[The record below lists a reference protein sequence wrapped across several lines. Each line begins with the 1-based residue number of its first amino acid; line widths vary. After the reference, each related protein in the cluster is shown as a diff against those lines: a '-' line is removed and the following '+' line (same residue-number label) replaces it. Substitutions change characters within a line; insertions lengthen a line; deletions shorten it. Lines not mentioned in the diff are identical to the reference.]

1 MYETRYMQGMSNF
14 NADQLLLVVWVV
26 AISGLISFTL
36 PTFIT
41 ANHFLHQSAL
51 EVIVTVL
58 LIAPDDFTN
67 NLAGTV
73 RGTGRWELL
82 FAISY
87 LDECQEVRSRQIA
100 VITHSLIETHLS
112 QLVLHVDRT
121 HRHLKHTTHFTDYS
135 SCIGILQF
143 HVVAVSLLTSAL
155 I

>member
-51 EVIVTVL
+51 EVIVTIL

-73 RGTGRWELL
+73 WGTARVRVVICYL
-82 FAISY
+82 ISWWMSSSEKSP
-87 LDECQEVRSRQIA
+87 DCC
-100 VITHSLIETHLS
+100 H
-112 QLVLHVDRT
+112 
-121 HRHLKHTTHFTDYS
+121 HTFTDRDPFES
-135 SCIGILQF
+135 ISAPCWQDTPTSQTHHTLHRLQF
-143 HVVAVSLLTSAL
+143 MYLNIAVSLLTSA
-155 I
+155 II